1 MLQSSDDGPQ
11 LSGRPSTSLGSTS
24 GRGKGGVQSV
34 NVNGQVDRVR
44 GADALEDSLDNSVSA
59 NGVNVSGLDN
69 LKATVAVVVI
79 ITGSAEGSSDTGV
92 DVGVVGE
99 QAFHGGVVK
108 VGAVVDAGDVGGR
121 TTKDL
126 WFP

>member
-1 MLQSSDDGPQ
+1 MLQSSDNGPQ
-11 LSGRPSTSLGSTS
+11 LSGRPSASLGSTS
-24 GRGKGGVQSV
+24 SRCKGGIQSV
-34 NVNGQVDRVR
+34 NVNGQIDRVR

-79 ITGSAEGSSDTGV
+79 VTGSAEGGSDTSV

-99 QAFHGGVVK
+99 QTFHGGVVE

-126 WFP
+126 GFP